1 MADEK
6 KGITVKIDADLHA
19 EVKAYVE
26 SQGLTMA
33 EFVSKAL
40 DDELHPKMNMNG
52 GTTMEKMRTMA
63 FQVPEDLFQKIKD
76 YLNRNHMTQKDFV
89 LGLITKEID
98 RDLAARQEAAEC
110 AVIAEE
116 QDTEEVSIS
125 NLGNYDAFVRLYLQS
140 IFDVTYPDSVRNI
153 ALTQAVETTP
163 TGTISHEFVKRND
176 ADTDW
181 DSAPIEIGGATH
193 LRVTCDP
200 DFTAETGYSDQ
211 NTRNNIILY
220 RLPSYAGR

>member
-98 RDLAARQEAAEC
+98 RDLSARQEAAEA
-110 AVIAEE
+110 AVTADEQDSEEYGEPEDNELSEDSDEDLEDEEDDEYDEDEDEDSEYDDDEDEDYDDEEDENAEFDEDEEYDEGEDENPDEEADEDEDTAEAEE
-116 QDTEEVSIS
+116 
-125 NLGNYDAFVRLYLQS
+125 
-140 IFDVTYPDSVRNI
+140 
-153 ALTQAVETTP
+153 
-163 TGTISHEFVKRND
+163 
-176 ADTDW
+176 
-181 DSAPIEIGGATH
+181 PIME
-193 LRVTCDP
+193 
-200 DFTAETGYSDQ
+200 
-211 NTRNNIILY
+211 
-220 RLPSYAGR
+220 

>member
-1 MADEK
+1 MAEEK

-98 RDLAARQEAAEC
+98 RDLAARQEAAER
-110 AVIAEE
+110 AVTAEE
-116 QDTEEVSIS
+116 QDTEEYGEQDDDELSEDS
-125 NLGNYDAFVRLYLQS
+125 DEDLEDEEDDEYDEDEDY
-140 IFDVTYPDSVRNI
+140 DD
-153 ALTQAVETTP
+153 E
-163 TGTISHEFVKRND
+163 EDED
-176 ADTDW
+176 AELDED
-181 DSAPIEIGGATH
+181 DEESEYDEGEDE
-193 LRVTCDP
+193 DP
-200 DFTAETGYSDQ
+200 DEEADEIEDTAEAEE
-211 NTRNNIILY
+211 
-220 RLPSYAGR
+220 PVME

>member
-1 MADEK
+1 MAEEK

-52 GTTMEKMRTMA
+52 GNNMEKMRTMA
-63 FQVPEDLFQKIKD
+63 FQVPEDLFMKIKD

-98 RDLAARQEAAEC
+98 RDLAARQEAAER
-110 AVIAEE
+110 AVTAEE
-116 QDTEEVSIS
+116 QDTEEYGEQDDDELSEDS
-125 NLGNYDAFVRLYLQS
+125 DEDLEDEEDDEYDEDEDEDSEYDDDEDEDYDDEEDEDAE
-140 IFDVTYPDSVRNI
+140 FDEDEEGSEYD
-153 ALTQAVETTP
+153 E
-163 TGTISHEFVKRND
+163 GED
-176 ADTDW
+176 EDTDEEA
-181 DSAPIEIGGATH
+181 DEIE
-193 LRVTCDP
+193 D
-200 DFTAETGYSDQ
+200 TAEAEE
-211 NTRNNIILY
+211 
-220 RLPSYAGR
+220 PVME